1 MSRPPRPLIPDACY
15 HVTARGNRK
24 ANIYLDDRDYL
35 VWHDLVARTADRFG
49 FVCHAYC
56 QMPNHFHMLLET
68 PMPNL
73 SEGMHFLNCTYSQHF
88 NVRHG
93 LTGHVFQGR
102 FHSVLLEEES
112 HFLELLRYIA
122 LNPVRAGLV
131 ASAEDWRWSSYR
143 ATAGL
148 VAAPEWLDTSTV
160 RKRFHGTSD
169 AERIQAF
176 RDFVSAGIGL
186 HSPLKP
192 LPCLS
197 WIAKRTGSKRLRKPC
212 AQGCT
217 ALLTSQS
224 ISKFQRRRY
233 KEYAQPKLR
242 VKEEK
247 MSTFVPDPGVDIF
260 RGQA

>member
-1 MSRPPRPLIPDACY
+1 MSRPPRPLIPDAFY

-35 VWHDLVARTADRFG
+35 IWHDLVARTADRFG
-49 FVCHAYC
+49 FICHAYC
-56 QMPNHFHMLLET
+56 QMPNHFHMMLET

-88 NVRHG
+88 NVLHG

-112 HFLELLRYIA
+112 HFLELVRYIA

-131 ASAEDWRWSSYR
+131 ASAVDWRWSSYQ

-169 AERIQAF
+169 PDRIQAY
-176 RDFVSAGIGL
+176 RDFVSAGIGA

-192 LPCLS
+192 PPLPAVDS
-197 WIAKRTGSKRLRKPC
+197 KKDRQQAIAEALRAGLHSPAHIAEHFKVS
-212 AQGCT
+212 T
-217 ALLTSQS
+217 KTV
-224 ISKFQRRRY
+224 QRIRAAEAAR
-233 KEYAQPKLR
+233 
-242 VKEEK
+242 
-247 MSTFVPDPGVDIF
+247 
-260 RGQA
+260 